1 MIGAFFTFLVLF
13 GLIKVFEKGRDDLD
27 NFAIA
32 TVAIVPVLIVVVV
45 RIVLGLLFPN
55 PVLMLALP
63 PLVLIGATFG
73 ILWKHLEF
81 PIGRSIM
88 YTVVVVIVNEALAY
102 ALAPT

>member
-88 YTVVVVIVNEALAY
+88 YTLVVVIVNEALAY